1 MDPKKHQVFE
11 ALHRVYAGDSM
22 FPAAL
27 VLFEAE
33 VEHESVLNKCCLP
46 DSAGAEGVYV
56 KNFIAFTVLSR

>member
-11 ALHRVYAGDSM
+11 ALHRVYAGDDSM

-33 VEHESVLNKCCLP
+33 VEHESVLDKCCLP
-46 DSAGAEGVYV
+46 DSA
-56 KNFIAFTVLSR
+56 

>member
-33 VEHESVLNKCCLP
+33 VEHESVLDKCCLP
-46 DSAGAEGVYV
+46 DSA
-56 KNFIAFTVLSR
+56 